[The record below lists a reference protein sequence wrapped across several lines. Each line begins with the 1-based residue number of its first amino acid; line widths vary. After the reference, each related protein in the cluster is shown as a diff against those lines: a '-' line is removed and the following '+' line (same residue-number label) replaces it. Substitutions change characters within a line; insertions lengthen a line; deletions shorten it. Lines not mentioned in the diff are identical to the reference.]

1 MAQQQQQRPTQQA
14 QQPAASSEVYIL
26 ASTHHLGALK
36 AQYKARLAILS
47 ARAVLILTLVGIL
60 GGIGI
65 LGYGFFLLSA
75 HNLWTLLSVNSSW
88 AFVGLIL
95 LCAGAWLAINALRY
109 YGLCVYVFTEGLVRL
124 KGDKADAVRWDQVKT
139 IWQKADKRYI
149 SSFYLGTSHAYTVQR
164 DDGKKFTFNDGL
176 RNVGVLGETLIREV
190 NSRLVPEAIAT
201 YNAGKPVVF
210 GKLSVSIHGISNG
223 EEIVL
228 WNQVKGIQVIKG
240 ALAVNKEGQLVNWP
254 SIRAAKTPN
263 LPVFLALVDYVLKG

>member
-14 QQPAASSEVYIL
+14 QQPAASSEVYLL

-36 AQYKARLAILS
+36 AQYKARLAVLS

-65 LGYGFFLLSA
+65 LSYGFFLLSA

-109 YGLCVYVFTEGLVRL
+109 YGLRVYVFTEGLVRV

-201 YNAGKPVVF
+201 YNAGEPVVF

-228 WNQVKGIQVIKG
+228 WNQIKGIQVIKG

-263 LPVFLALVDYVLKG
+263 VPVLP